1 MNRRNFLKSLTL
13 LPALSFSFHEIPK
26 TPFQLYILSSFPEEF
41 LPPILEEGFKIG
53 LIEKRNFLFSGY
65 HPIRNKISFELY
77 KRGWK
82 ESLKG
87 IKISFQKL
95 KQSES
100 PSFTLILR
108 NKIIDPRKGKLFSVW
123 KRMKEKEDK
132 TTFLTIISQK
142 DSSFLARGKFA
153 EISISGKKIE
163 KLPLSIQSRKIYTC
177 PHGKIIVSVKN
188 GKIWIEESSCH
199 NKICIKTSP
208 VFYVGERIIC
218 APNRFLLEIKG
229 NCGVDTSIG

>member
-1 MNRRNFLKSLTL
+1 MDRRNFLKSLTL
-13 LPALSFSFHEIPK
+13 LPVLSLSFHEIPE

-41 LPPILEEGFKIG
+41 LPPILEEGFKTG
-53 LIEKRNFLFSGY
+53 LIEKRSFLFSGY
-65 HPIRNKISFELY
+65 HPVRNKISFELY

-95 KQSES
+95 KQSGN

-132 TTFLTIISQK
+132 TTFLTVISQK
-142 DSSFLARGKFA
+142 DSSFLTRGKFA
-153 EISISGKKIE
+153 KISISGKEIE
-163 KLPLSIQSRKIYTC
+163 RLPLSTELRRSYIC
-177 PHGKIIVSVKN
+177 AHGKIIVSIKD
-188 GKIWIEESSCH
+188 GKVWIEESSCH

-208 VFYVGERIIC
+208 VFYTGERIIC
-218 APNRFLLEIKG
+218 APNRFLLEIRG
-229 NCGVDTSIG
+229 NSGVDTSIG